1 MTSLSTAEARGRF
14 ADVINRAAYG
24 KERVVLTRRGQEL
37 VAVIPIEDLQFLQE
51 MEDRLDIEAA
61 MAALAEVEEK
71 GTIPWEQIEAEIGR

>member
-51 MEDRLDIEAA
+51 MEDRLDGESVASARAEAA
-61 MAALAEVEEK
+61 AQ
-71 GTIPWEQIEAEIGR
+71 GTVPWETLKHELGL